1 MKNIDITIQLD
12 PVNDG
17 VSSIPTNVKMK
28 GRGALV
34 IGTNGNYR
42 FIDEDE
48 AVEILD
54 RLSGNCGTDYMGKN
68 NYLVV
73 QNSKKVI
80 KAIEGRFIVG
90 SVLIVKGT
98 DKGIEFLEEDEINTV
113 INEFA
118 SRMAT
123 LCSGDMQ
130 FSAYEI

>member
-17 VSSIPTNVKMK
+17 VSSIPANVKMK

-54 RLSGNCGTDYMGKN
+54 KLSGNCGTDYMGKN

-73 QNSKKVI
+73 YNSKKVI

>member
-54 RLSGNCGTDYMGKN
+54 RLSGNCGTDYMGRTIILWCITQK
-68 NYLVV
+68 
-73 QNSKKVI
+73 
-80 KAIEGRFIVG
+80 R
-90 SVLIVKGT
+90 
-98 DKGIEFLEEDEINTV
+98 
-113 INEFA
+113 
-118 SRMAT
+118 
-123 LCSGDMQ
+123 
-130 FSAYEI
+130 